1 MHLSNLSG
9 RFLNTISINQ
19 SSTTSIMLR
28 RFVDSAHHFVT
39 KASESQRFFSQT
51 PVLMSAL
58 ITCHE
63 VMASSDAFGPGAPKA
78 RVTELDSLPALE
90 RD

>member
-1 MHLSNLSG
+1 
-9 RFLNTISINQ
+9 
-19 SSTTSIMLR
+19 MLR

-63 VMASSDAFGPGAPKA
+63 VMASSDVGPGAPKA